1 MNFVCVMFDV
11 ILLPVAE
18 SRPQT
23 SDGSLQEDQ
32 QSLYRKTH
40 SLFTGRPTVPL
51 QEDRAVPLQDDPQS
65 LYRANRRPFTGRP
78 TVSLQ
83 EDQQSLYRTN
93 RSPFTGRPAVPLQE
107 DLQSLYSPIC
117 SPFTGRT
124 AVPLQEDP
132 QSLYRPT
139 RSLFTGRPAV
149 SLQDDPQSLYRKTS
163 SPFTGRP
170 AVPLQD
176 DPQSLYRKTSS
187 PFTARPA
194 VSLQPDLQSL
204 YSMNHSPFTGRPA
217 VPLQGE
223 PSSVYRKT
231 HSPFTGRPAVPLQDD
246 QQSLYRTTRR
256 PSGFMSPFLIPLRMC
271 PLGSS
276 CTSCH
281 NWDTFKRL
289 VPSPGLPMCFPLPCL
304 EHCPEKPQDK
314 KKKSS
319 SLATLK
325 RRFIKRRKASR
336 SADHARH
343 MRDLLSGWDV
353 RDVAALVEEY
363 EGTAALKEL
372 SMQACLARPEARTL
386 PQDLASLYQ
395 HKYCTDV
402 ELIFQD
408 TRFAAHR
415 AVLAARCPFFRTLL
429 SSSPGFST
437 QLLLDVGAA
446 GIDASMFSALLR
458 YLYTGELGGDDAR
471 LHNVDVLLRLSEE
484 FGTPSSLETDMR
496 ELRQRMCYYDSVLCF
511 SSDSEPDEAFGPDLS
526 GEEEELKAHKAVLA
540 ARSPFFRNLLQRR
553 VRGAEEESVP
563 ARIVLNESII
573 PRKYAGVVLHCMYT
587 DAVELER
594 VVRSPS
600 TGSLG
605 EAQALAAGKGSMS
618 RAEEAMEL
626 YHIALFLE
634 FSMLAQGCEDIVV
647 ESISLDSVVP
657 ILKWSSQP
665 YGSKWVHRQALHFLC
680 EEFSHV
686 MTSDVLYELNKEYLL
701 AAIQSD
707 YLQRGVKRR
716 DLDVEELKEILSP
729 LLPCVR
735 TEHILPTHSEVLSDT
750 LKRGLISTPPSDMI
764 PTVEG
769 GKANAWLRQKSAGI
783 YVRPRLFTSYVE
795 EAKVQRAYALNCGEG
810 ATVSYELQIRVLRE
824 FSLPDGAAELLQN
837 PHKFFP
843 DERFGDESPVL
854 ALRPPARCRVNSTP
868 AVESMFPD
876 LQAAMS
882 LHPPL
887 PPPPPPY
894 HPPTTQHIRSG
905 WRPRV
910 PTQQPSRSFSY
921 PCNHSLL
928 HTQAS
933 SKMASPIYPA
943 TGVKP
948 IPPDCTNP
956 PGRVLNPNK
965 KGNMEPVIN
974 EFMPDI
980 AMGVSAMSLKDRRL
994 PEVTMEVESLDP
1006 RPLLSTVPPVSQ
1018 CFSGRH
1024 LHTSSRK
1031 RHAAEPKSDAPQHTH
1046 FPDLYELYT
1055 HGRADAA
1062 HRLHLAMG
1070 AQANQRAAP
1079 KGETDLT
1086 CGLSPDTEPYDEW
1099 NRRVT
1104 GPGAASA
1111 STSTAAAGMS
1121 EDAIGGRERRSP
1133 NKHEYLYRKS
1143 AL

>member
-1 MNFVCVMFDV
+1 MGVNASSYPHSCSPRIGGHSPTQQTFLGTSYAPQGYGV
-11 ILLPVAE
+11 E
-18 SRPQT
+18 S
-23 SDGSLQEDQ
+23 
-32 QSLYRKTH
+32 K
-40 SLFTGRPTVPL
+40 
-51 QEDRAVPLQDDPQS
+51 
-65 LYRANRRPFTGRP
+65 
-78 TVSLQ
+78 
-83 EDQQSLYRTN
+83 
-93 RSPFTGRPAVPLQE
+93 
-107 DLQSLYSPIC
+107 LYS
-117 SPFTGRT
+117 
-124 AVPLQEDP
+124 
-132 QSLYRPT
+132 
-139 RSLFTGRPAV
+139 
-149 SLQDDPQSLYRKTS
+149 
-163 SPFTGRP
+163 
-170 AVPLQD
+170 
-176 DPQSLYRKTSS
+176 
-187 PFTARPA
+187 
-194 VSLQPDLQSL
+194 
-204 YSMNHSPFTGRPA
+204 
-217 VPLQGE
+217 
-223 PSSVYRKT
+223 
-231 HSPFTGRPAVPLQDD
+231 
-246 QQSLYRTTRR
+246 
-256 PSGFMSPFLIPLRMC
+256 
-271 PLGSS
+271 
-276 CTSCH
+276 
-281 NWDTFKRL
+281 
-289 VPSPGLPMCFPLPCL
+289 L

-408 TRFAAHR
+408 TRFSAHR

-429 SSSPGFST
+429 SSSPGYST
-437 QLLLDVGAA
+437 QLLLDVGTA
-446 GIDASMFSALLR
+446 GMDASMFSALLR
-458 YLYTGELGGDDAR
+458 YLYTGELGAEDTR

-511 SSDSEPDEAFGPDLS
+511 SSDSEPDEPFVADMS

-553 VRGAEEESVP
+553 VRTAEEETTP

-587 DAVELER
+587 DVVELER
-594 VVRSPS
+594 VVRSSPS
-600 TGSLG
+600 AGSLG

-701 AAIQSD
+701 GAIQSD
-707 YLQRGVKRR
+707 YLQASEQDILKYVVKWGEHQLIRRMADREPNLLSGTAHSVNKRGVKRR

-735 TEHILPTHSEVLSDT
+735 TDHILPTNSEVLSDT

-783 YVRPRLFTSYVE
+783 YVRPRLFTPYVD
-795 EAKVQRAYALNCGEG
+795 EAKAVLDEMMVEQTDLVRLRMVRMSNVPDTLYMVNNAVPQCCHMISHQQMAGSQTAPPSVVANEIPVPRLAVVKEMIRRLHELRHTEQVQRAYALNCGEG

-824 FSLPDGAAELLQN
+824 FGLPDGAAELLQN

-854 ALRPPARCRVNSTP
+854 ALRPPNRCRVNSTP
-868 AVESMFPD
+868 AVESMFTD
-876 LQAAMS
+876 LQSVMG

-894 HPPTTQHIRSG
+894 HPPTTQQIRSG

-928 HTQAS
+928 HTQTS
-933 SKMASPIYPA
+933 SKMGSPIYPS
-943 TGVKP
+943 TGVKAV
-948 IPPDCTNP
+948 PPDCTNP
-956 PGRVLNPNK
+956 QGRILNPNK

-994 PEVTMEVESLDP
+994 PEVTMEVEVHDP
-1006 RPLLSTVPPVSQ
+1006 RPLVSTVPPISQ

-1024 LHTSSRK
+1024 PHSSSRK
-1031 RHAAEPKSDAPQHTH
+1031 RHAAEPKPDAPQHPH

-1055 HGRADAA
+1055 HNRNDAA
-1062 HRLHLAMG
+1062 HRLHHALG
-1070 AQANQRAAP
+1070 AQANQRVPP

-1099 NRRVT
+1099 NPSRRVA
-1104 GPGAASA
+1104 GA
-1111 STSTAAAGMS
+1111 AAAGMG
-1121 EDAIGGRERRSP
+1121 EEGGGMGGRERRSP

>member
-1 MNFVCVMFDV
+1 MGVNASSYPHSCSPRIGGHSPTQQTFLGTSYAPQGYGV
-11 ILLPVAE
+11 E
-18 SRPQT
+18 S
-23 SDGSLQEDQ
+23 
-32 QSLYRKTH
+32 K
-40 SLFTGRPTVPL
+40 
-51 QEDRAVPLQDDPQS
+51 
-65 LYRANRRPFTGRP
+65 
-78 TVSLQ
+78 
-83 EDQQSLYRTN
+83 
-93 RSPFTGRPAVPLQE
+93 
-107 DLQSLYSPIC
+107 LYS
-117 SPFTGRT
+117 
-124 AVPLQEDP
+124 
-132 QSLYRPT
+132 
-139 RSLFTGRPAV
+139 
-149 SLQDDPQSLYRKTS
+149 
-163 SPFTGRP
+163 
-170 AVPLQD
+170 
-176 DPQSLYRKTSS
+176 
-187 PFTARPA
+187 
-194 VSLQPDLQSL
+194 
-204 YSMNHSPFTGRPA
+204 
-217 VPLQGE
+217 
-223 PSSVYRKT
+223 
-231 HSPFTGRPAVPLQDD
+231 
-246 QQSLYRTTRR
+246 
-256 PSGFMSPFLIPLRMC
+256 
-271 PLGSS
+271 
-276 CTSCH
+276 
-281 NWDTFKRL
+281 
-289 VPSPGLPMCFPLPCL
+289 L

-408 TRFAAHR
+408 TRFSAHR

-429 SSSPGFST
+429 SSSPGYST
-437 QLLLDVGAA
+437 QLLLDVGTA

-458 YLYTGELGGDDAR
+458 YLYTGELGAEDTR
-471 LHNVDVLLRLSEE
+471 LHNVDVLLRLSKE

-496 ELRQRMCYYDSVLCF
+496 ELRQRMCNYDSVLCF
-511 SSDSEPDEAFGPDLS
+511 SSDSEPDEPFVADMS

-553 VRGAEEESVP
+553 VRTAEEETTP

-587 DAVELER
+587 DVVELER
-594 VVRSPS
+594 VVRSSPS
-600 TGSLG
+600 AGSLG

-665 YGSKWVHRQALHFLC
+665 YGSKWVHRQVLHFLC

-701 AAIQSD
+701 GVIQSD
-707 YLQRGVKRR
+707 YLQASEQDILKYVVKWGEHQLIRRMADREPNLLSGTAHSVNKRGVKRR

-729 LLPCVR
+729 MLPCVR
-735 TEHILPTHSEVLSDT
+735 TEHILPTNSEVLSDT

-783 YVRPRLFTSYVE
+783 YVRPRLFTPYVD
-795 EAKVQRAYALNCGEG
+795 EAKEAMISYSGRSPWPVCVLSLYWSVWFCAGGQSLCSAEGQDQPGEETLLSAQLLALQGFVVIALRAVLDEMMVEQTDLVRLRMVRMSNVPDTLYMVNNAVPQCCHMINHQQMAGSQTAPPSVVANEIPVPRLAVVKEMIRRLHELRHTEQVQRAYALNCGEG

-824 FSLPDGAAELLQN
+824 FGLPDGAAELLQN

-854 ALRPPARCRVNSTP
+854 ALRPSNRCRVNSTP
-868 AVESMFPD
+868 AVESMFTD
-876 LQAAMS
+876 LQS
-882 LHPPL
+882 
-887 PPPPPPY
+887 
-894 HPPTTQHIRSG
+894 
-905 WRPRV
+905 
-910 PTQQPSRSFSY
+910 
-921 PCNHSLL
+921 
-928 HTQAS
+928 
-933 SKMASPIYPA
+933 
-943 TGVKP
+943 
-948 IPPDCTNP
+948 
-956 PGRVLNPNK
+956 
-965 KGNMEPVIN
+965 NMEPVIN

-994 PEVTMEVESLDP
+994 PEVTMEVEGHDP
-1006 RPLLSTVPPVSQ
+1006 RPLVSTVPPISQ

-1024 LHTSSRK
+1024 PHSSSRK
-1031 RHAAEPKSDAPQHTH
+1031 RHAAEPKPDAPQHPH

-1055 HGRADAA
+1055 HNRNDAA
-1062 HRLHLAMG
+1062 HRLHHALG
-1070 AQANQRAAP
+1070 AQANQRAPP

-1086 CGLSPDTEPYDEW
+1086 CGLSPDPEPYDEW
-1099 NRRVT
+1099 NPSRRVA
-1104 GPGAASA
+1104 GAGA
-1111 STSTAAAGMS
+1111 AAAGMG
-1121 EDAIGGRERRSP
+1121 EEGGGIGVRERRSP